1 MILGFST
8 LAYDLAE
15 FFREK
20 HADIYVI
27 DLDYRLH
34 DILDFSYK
42 GHRARAPR
50 IDDGLGTT
58 TPGQVRLFDAR
69 GATVAPA
76 PDVGGAGTPLSEQ
89 LGEFAVDGAHFG
101 QGTNVF
107 SIYADPESPATWAK
121 YRLLHAS
128 LVVACLCS
136 LCLRCT
142 LCGCGGRAGPE
153 CWEGTSLC
161 ASSLRS

>member
-20 HADIYVI
+20 HADVYVI

-42 GHRARAPR
+42 GHRSRAPR

-58 TPGQVRLFDAR
+58 TPGQVQLFD
-69 GATVAPA
+69 
-76 PDVGGAGTPLSEQ
+76 
-89 LGEFAVDGAHFG
+89 HH
-101 QGTNVF
+101 
-107 SIYADPESPATWAK
+107 W
-121 YRLLHAS
+121 LL
-128 LVVACLCS
+128 
-136 LCLRCT
+136 T
-142 LCGCGGRAGPE
+142 
-153 CWEGTSLC
+153 
-161 ASSLRS
+161 